1 MAREDVASLGPQAV
15 TKTHQFFDWEKKSD
29 RGFLLFIDEADAF
42 LWRSH
47 FGAIQLP
54 CREVITA
61 TYSYEFHGH
70 LITIS

>member
-42 LWRSH
+42 LCEEKSFWSH
-47 FGAIQLP
+47 S
-54 CREVITA
+54 ITM
-61 TYSYEFHGH
+61 S
-70 LITIS
+70 